1 MMSESAGFGKQLT
14 APAFPP
20 ALRRIEQFPSR
31 QVHLTINYPF
41 IMAKEMKKPLVLV
54 SEPLDQPSIEY
65 LQEHTEVRMV
75 EIKDLPEHIGQAD
88 GLIVRT
94 YTQVNRELL
103 DRAPNLKVVGRAGVA
118 LENIDLHACKAR
130 GVQVV
135 HTPEANT
142 LAVVDYTVRMIIE
155 LNRRFWPMTHP
166 IPPEEFLAL
175 RKQSY
180 GRFISGLTLGII
192 GLGRI
197 GSRVGRAAV
206 GLGMKVIYNDIR
218 KVEPDYPAR
227 AVDKPT
233 LYAESDIV
241 TLHVPLTELTRNLI
255 NSDTLSQFKS
265 GAQLINSAR
274 GACVVPA
281 DLAEAIKAGRISG
294 AAIDCHHPEPP
305 PPDYPLF
312 GLDNVILTPHIA
324 ARVPAALAAMCQVVR
339 DVVAVLKGKK
349 PKYPADDYI
358 ESIGNSI

>member
-1 MMSESAGFGKQLT
+1 
-14 APAFPP
+14 
-20 ALRRIEQFPSR
+20 
-31 QVHLTINYPF
+31 
-41 IMAKEMKKPLVLV
+41 MANNRKKPVV
-54 SEPLDQPSIEY
+54 VVTEPLDEPSIEY
-65 LQEHTEVRMV
+65 LREHADVRII
-75 EIKDLPEHIGQAD
+75 EIDELPEHIAQAD

-103 DRAPNLKVVGRAGVA
+103 ERAPNLKVVGRAGVA
-118 LENIDLHACKAR
+118 LENIDLSECKAR
-130 GVQVV
+130 GIEVV

-166 IPPEEFLAL
+166 IPPEEFMAL

-218 KVEPDYPAR
+218 KVEPDYPAES
-227 AVDKPT
+227 VDKDT
-233 LYAESDIV
+233 LYANSDIV
-241 TLHVPLTELTRNLI
+241 TLHVPLTNLTRNLI
-255 NSDTLSQFKS
+255 NADTLARFKP

-274 GACVVPA
+274 GACVVAA

-312 GLDNVILTPHIA
+312 GLENVILTPHIA
-324 ARVPAALAAMCQVVR
+324 ARVPAALAAMCEVVY
-339 DVVAVLKGKK
+339 DVVAVLQGRK

-358 ESIGNSI
+358 KSMGESL